1 MQLQF
6 DKAALP
12 IMKRVKREMKNVE
25 QTQELRIN
33 DGMPDIGRV
42 LGAWGQVILR
52 TKEWQRVGAGVTG
65 GVQVSVLYVPEDG
78 KDVQMVETWI
88 PFQVKWELPET
99 DAEGTACVCCLLRS
113 ADARNT
119 SSRKILVRVNVGVC
133 GQLWEPGEV
142 WQYTPPELPQDICL
156 LKRMHS
162 VNIPREA
169 GEKAFSL
176 EEELVLPGSA
186 PTLKKLLHYHL
197 QPELIEQKIISDKV
211 VFRGVALLHILY
223 CGEDDQLHTWDF
235 ELPFS
240 QYGELRNE
248 YVDDGWASITMA
260 VTSLEA
266 EPDVEGRVQ
275 MKAGLVGQYLI
286 CQRSELEA
294 VEDAYSPSRKAKPI
308 TTLR

>member
-99 DAEGTACVCCLLRS
+99 DAEGTASVCCLLRS

-142 WQYTPPELPQDICL
+142 WQYTPPELPQAA
-156 LKRMHS
+156 HS
-162 VNIPREA
+162 KPHPA
-169 GEKAFSL
+169 GS
-176 EEELVLPGSA
+176 
-186 PTLKKLLHYHL
+186 T
-197 QPELIEQKIISDKV
+197 QPMIQ
-211 VFRGVALLHILY
+211 
-223 CGEDDQLHTWDF
+223 
-235 ELPFS
+235 
-240 QYGELRNE
+240 
-248 YVDDGWASITMA
+248 
-260 VTSLEA
+260 
-266 EPDVEGRVQ
+266 
-275 MKAGLVGQYLI
+275 
-286 CQRSELEA
+286 
-294 VEDAYSPSRKAKPI
+294 
-308 TTLR
+308 